1 MKKIQLDSPRAT
13 AIPNHFKID
22 IKPAVGQGEIDI
34 YCFASGL
41 KLMIS
46 ETQFEQSVLLQ
57 GFSARPFVG
66 FGFCLAGQFES
77 RPVCF
82 NEPLVVKTGES
93 GFFAFPRAIEFI
105 EKSGKKKMHRV
116 YLMLEGDSLAKLT
129 QGDEDRFAPVLRSL
143 DRRPFCRIADTM
155 TPVIKMA
162 LQQLI
167 YCPYYGATRQF
178 FMEGKAMEL
187 LAHKLE
193 QLHTLGRDP
202 GEPSLTNTRDI
213 ERVRHAADLL
223 INNLENPPDM
233 TTLAHAVGLG
243 RTKFYQC
250 FRHVFGLSPFD
261 YLRNH
266 RLQTAK
272 FLLQEGAVNV
282 TEAALSVGYGHL
294 SYFAKSFKSM
304 YGVSPKE
311 FLEASRS
318 LISNT

>member
-1 MKKIQLDSPRAT
+1 MKKIQLGSPRAT

-22 IKPAVGQGEIDI
+22 IMPDVGQGEIDI

-46 ETQFEQSVLLQ
+46 ETQFEHPVLLQ

-66 FGFCLAGQFES
+66 FGFCLAGRFES

-82 NEPLVVKTGES
+82 NKPLVVKTGES
-93 GFFAFPRAIEFI
+93 GFFAFPRSVEFI
-105 EKSGKKKMHRV
+105 EKSEKKRAHRV

-143 DRRPFCRIADTM
+143 DRRPFCRIAETT
-155 TPVIKMA
+155 TPVMKMA

-193 QLHTLGRDP
+193 QLHSLGH
-202 GEPSLTNTRDI
+202 SCQKTVLMNATDI
-213 ERVRHAADLL
+213 ECVRYAADLL
-223 INNLENPPDM
+223 INDLENPPDM
-233 TTLAHAVGLG
+233 TTLAHTVGLG
-243 RTKFYQC
+243 KTKFYQC
-250 FRHVFGLSPFD
+250 FRQVFGISPFD

-272 FLLQEGAVNV
+272 RLLQAGEANV

-318 LISNT
+318 LISTT